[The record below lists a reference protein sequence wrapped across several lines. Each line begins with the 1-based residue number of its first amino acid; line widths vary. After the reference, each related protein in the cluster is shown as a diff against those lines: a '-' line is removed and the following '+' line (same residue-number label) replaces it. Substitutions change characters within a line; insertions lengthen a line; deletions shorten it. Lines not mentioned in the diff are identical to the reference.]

1 MPGGRSVEELQLEI
15 REYLRENMG
24 IYIVIVALFVAG
36 VIAGS
41 LIARGLDE
49 DNRLLLNQYFN
60 LLVEKGNGAG
70 LEEQSTVLGQ
80 SLKTNF
86 QFLFLTWGAGIFSF
100 GFPLVLLLVG
110 IRGFSVG
117 FTVAFLV
124 NRAAFRGMLFAMGS
138 VLPHNLILIPA
149 QVVIAATGFSFSWL
163 RFRRFLERR
172 PSPIREHLGP
182 YTLMIFFMGLVLFLG
197 CLVEAYISPV
207 FVRLLIPVLND

>member
-1 MPGGRSVEELQLEI
+1 MEELQLEI

-163 RFRRFLERR
+163 GSGASRAAPL
-172 PSPIREHLGP
+172 SEHLGP